1 MQQRTTKIVDHLGRP
16 FKQRDA
22 KAMQTDDV
30 RLVGLQRTF
39 SQHPSSGLTPARAAQ
54 IMQAAEQG
62 DLIAQC
68 ELAEDI
74 EEKDGHLYA
83 ELDKRK
89 RALIGVDYFLVPP
102 RNPSAQEKADTEYL
116 QEMLEEGNW
125 IKALIKSMSD
135 AILKGFSLH
144 ELSWTR
150 ELGEWFVEV
159 PEYRDPSWF
168 MTHPERRN
176 ELRLR
181 DASHNGAELWPFG
194 WIKHTHLA
202 KSGYLSRGGLVRQLV
217 WPFIFKNY
225 SVRDLA
231 EFLEIYGLPL
241 RIGQYPAGAS
251 DDEKRAL
258 LQAVMSIGHN
268 AGGIMPK
275 GMVMD
280 FHSAATGQAD
290 PFELMFTW
298 AEKTMSKVILGGTL
312 TSQADGKSSTNAL
325 GNVHNEVRQELRDS
339 DLAQIAETLTRDLI
353 APLYALN
360 CKSYQS
366 PRRHPRLV
374 FDITDTEDLAGLAE
388 PLKVLVSMGLQVPQ
402 SWLHEKTRIPKPA
415 NNEAVLLPEATAL
428 PRSPEPTNNKPS
440 ALAALAADKISRLKK
455 LSEQQQFDESENQL
469 DSMAEQLANDM
480 RPVLAN
486 YTEQIAAVVANAE
499 SLEAL
504 QAALAEFDLSID
516 EASDIMQQ
524 AFAVADLAGQFDV
537 SEGR

>member
-1 MQQRTTKIVDHLGRP
+1 
-16 FKQRDA
+16 
-22 KAMQTDDV
+22 
-30 RLVGLQRTF
+30 
-39 SQHPSSGLTPARAAQ
+39 
-54 IMQAAEQG
+54 
-62 DLIAQC
+62 
-68 ELAEDI
+68 
-74 EEKDGHLYA
+74 
-83 ELDKRK
+83 
-89 RALIGVDYFLVPP
+89 
-102 RNPSAQEKADTEYL
+102 
-116 QEMLEEGNW
+116 
-125 IKALIKSMSD
+125 
-135 AILKGFSLH
+135 
-144 ELSWTR
+144 
-150 ELGEWFVEV
+150 
-159 PEYRDPSWF
+159 
-168 MTHPERRN
+168 
-176 ELRLR
+176 
-181 DASHNGAELWPFG
+181 
-194 WIKHTHLA
+194 
-202 KSGYLSRGGLVRQLV
+202 
-217 WPFIFKNY
+217 
-225 SVRDLA
+225 
-231 EFLEIYGLPL
+231 
-241 RIGQYPAGAS
+241 
-251 DDEKRAL
+251 
-258 LQAVMSIGHN
+258 MSIGHN

-415 NNEAVLLPEATAL
+415 NNEAVLLPEAKAL
-428 PRSPEPTNNKPS
+428 PRSPEPANNKPS

-455 LSEQQQFDESENQL
+455 VSEQQQFDESENQL
-469 DSMAEQLANDM
+469 DSMAEQLTNEM

-499 SLEAL
+499 SLEVL